1 MQLVTPAE
9 KGSKESTF
17 RRDHECDLQDVVTG
31 LDRIS
36 RHAYTY
42 RDSTHGLPPPI
53 GILGSNAPPSVT
65 QVDFEMFLN
74 DAAGERLHTFTSIQS
89 DIGSGPRLLQDV
101 SDWNVL
107 YPDLA
112 NHHKLGHVNGE
123 LVLLE
128 SNIDVLRDHPPQKST
143 LGIDP
148 FIVVA
153 GGKNFENWSSFTRLY
168 EKGVPVRERR
178 KGIKLDEYPLR
189 LKAEYQEHSDNA
201 KVVLQMKSSWWA
213 SNVIAEILN
222 RTTAARAH
230 GDQRAVYEAE
240 RWGRC
245 FLAEM
250 SMMQEI
256 YASAKDDK
264 KSQRIAILLWKFR
277 QTEHS
282 EAATTTWRK
291 LKPPYPRSRGDSPAC
306 SPALPFSQAP
316 MPMALDTPLQYELG
330 SQRTASDEGYLG
342 QSSFFVDDPESI
354 ITGQLSQGNSSSS
367 TPTPDSQSLPSSTAT
382 SFASSGSG
390 SLHNDVHPGAPSSV
404 YLDSTYLS
412 HDWQMGS
419 QQPMYLEQESEYL
432 PDNVAYRCPNTE
444 YLSQRSIYPDPS
456 EAYDYH
462 NKYNSSITSYD
473 SLELSDE
480 PHSVSCMSQQQ
491 MTQNHY
497 ITENQPHPSVPEI
510 LSRHHSYDPDDQ
522 TGFDFSCQGNS
533 TIAQDFTGD
542 QIQITFAGREEQ
554 QHTYDHSLATAGG
567 DMLHGPQEYYDS
579 QHEAPDAAG
588 LEPETS
594 SRLELS
600 RQPRHYSASQDLE
613 DLDIEPGMEL
623 GTECQ
628 GEAAHEQVFPVDDT
642 VRQPQ
647 QGELALHHPQPH
659 HSLLHHIDSEQWQTH
674 ALWARIHKEAEEE
687 AEQLSPTFSTRNLQV
702 SMSEEVSEPLRRE
715 LQEPGHVIGEVS
727 PTLERNIGDI
737 ERDVAREIRR
747 DLSGVEL
754 GD

>member
-31 LDRIS
+31 LDKIS
-36 RHAYTY
+36 RNAYMY
-42 RDSTHGLPPPI
+42 RDSTHALPPPL
-53 GILGSNAPPSVT
+53 GILGSNAPPLII

-101 SDWNVL
+101 SDWIVL

-112 NHHKLGHVNGE
+112 NYHKLGHIDSE
-123 LVLLE
+123 LILLE
-128 SNIDVLRDHPPQKST
+128 TNIDVLRDHPPQKST
-143 LGIDP
+143 PGIDP
-148 FIVVA
+148 FVIVA
-153 GGKNFENWSSFTRLY
+153 GGKNFETWSSFTRLY
-168 EKGVPVRERR
+168 EKGVPVRESR
-178 KGIKLDEYPLR
+178 KGIKLDECPLR

-256 YASAKDDK
+256 YASSKDDK
-264 KSQRIAILLWKFR
+264 NSQRVATLLWKFR
-277 QTEHS
+277 QTEHG

-291 LKPPYPRSRGDSPAC
+291 LKPPYPRSRRDSC
-306 SPALPFSQAP
+306 SPALPFLQEP
-316 MPMALDTPLQYELG
+316 IPMALDTSHQYELG
-330 SQRTASDEGYLG
+330 SQRTASGDGYLG
-342 QSSFFVDDPESI
+342 QPSFFVDDPESI

-367 TPTPDSQSLPSSTAT
+367 TPTPDSQSLQSSTAT

-390 SLHNDVHPGAPSSV
+390 SLHNDAHPGAPSSV

-412 HDWQMGS
+412 HDWQMDS
-419 QQPMYLEQESEYL
+419 QQSVYPEQESEYL
-432 PDNVAYRCPNTE
+432 PGDVAYECPDTE
-444 YLSQRSIYPDPS
+444 YLSQKPIYPDPS
-456 EAYDYH
+456 EAYAFH
-462 NKYNSSITSYD
+462 SKYDSSITPYD
-473 SLELSDE
+473 GLELSDE
-480 PHSVSCMSQQQ
+480 SQPVPCMSQQQ
-491 MTQNHY
+491 SAQSHY
-497 ITENQPHPSVPEI
+497 ISEDRTHPDVPVI
-510 LSRHHSYDPDDQ
+510 LSRHHSFDPNDE
-522 TGFDFSCQGNS
+522 TSFDFSRQGNS
-533 TIAQDFTGD
+533 IVAQDFTGG
-542 QIQITFAGREEQ
+542 QIQISFAEREQ
-554 QHTYDHSLATAGG
+554 RKHIYDHSLATVGG
-567 DMLHGPQEYYDS
+567 ELLHGPQEYYDS
-579 QHEAPDAAG
+579 QDEAPDAGG

-594 SRLELS
+594 RRLGLS
-600 RQPRHYSASQDLE
+600 RQPSHYSASQDLE
-613 DLDIEPGMEL
+613 DLDIDPGMEL
-623 GTECQ
+623 VTECQ
-628 GEAAHEQVFPVDDT
+628 GEAAHQQVLPVDEMIH
-642 VRQPQ
+642 QPQ
-647 QGELALHHPQPH
+647 QGELVLHHPQPH
-659 HSLLHHIDSEQWQTH
+659 HSLLHHLDSAQWQTH
-674 ALWARIHKEAEEE
+674 ALWAHIHKEAERVEG
-687 AEQLSPTFSTRNLQV
+687 SSSTFSTKILEV
-702 SMSEEVSEPLRRE
+702 PMSEEVSEPVDHE
-715 LQEPGHVIGEVS
+715 LQESGHIIGEIS
-727 PTLERNIGDI
+727 PILERNIGEI